1 MLKIASTE
9 ASVLI
14 VDYSDNS
21 DSSDDLTSTDDPPV
35 EVISLLS
42 RLKYPAKSDL
52 SRKGKIQHNPPK
64 GKKRSS
70 THHKKDPKVKASEH
84 VKEFPNENLA
94 VSGSHLFCNACREI
108 FFLSKEAHFQTT

>member
-1 MLKIASTE
+1 MASTE

-42 RLKYPAKSDL
+42 RLKCPAKSDL
-52 SRKGKIQHNPPK
+52 SRKRKIQHNPPK
-64 GKKRSS
+64 GKRRTS
-70 THHKKDPKVKASEH
+70 TNHKKGP
-84 VKEFPNENLA
+84 
-94 VSGSHLFCNACREI
+94 
-108 FFLSKEAHFQTT
+108 